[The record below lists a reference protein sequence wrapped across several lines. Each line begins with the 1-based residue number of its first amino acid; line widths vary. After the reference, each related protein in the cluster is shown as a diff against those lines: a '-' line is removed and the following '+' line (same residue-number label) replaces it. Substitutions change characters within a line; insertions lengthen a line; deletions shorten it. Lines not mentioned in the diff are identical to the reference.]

1 MASGS
6 VDFPTYMKE
15 VHEDWLRNTADA
27 VSSSVTDLI
36 NAVLTSSPYDGQE
49 VYDPTTKIDNMYD
62 AVDDFDARVDAL
74 NPTTD
79 WTGAVNSSEA
89 AVNGIVDSSYFEDFA
104 EEVYN
109 YMEDQLNDSI
119 LPTFRGGM
127 RDVNA
132 AISSAF
138 VMGEAKI
145 RAFAMRD
152 ANKIVGDLKAKYELA
167 KLDLVFKG
175 ADRIVQ
181 STMAQVEY
189 EKAVTHYSI
198 EAERLGIAARKDQAD
213 GNLGIIVGRAKFDFD
228 AFQYGAN
235 ILASVSGGTAY
246 TNGDTPSQTQSS
258 LAGALAGAAIG
269 SQISGNWQGGAIG
282 GALGLGLSLL
292 S

>member
-27 VSSSVTDLI
+27 VTSSVTDLI
-36 NAVLTSSPYDGQE
+36 NAVLTTSPYDSKTAF
-49 VYDPTTKIDNMYD
+49 DPATKITAMET
-62 AVDDFDARVDAL
+62 AVGAFNTRVDAL
-74 NPTTD
+74 DPTTD
-79 WTGAVNSSEA
+79 WTGAVTSAET
-89 AVNGIVDSSYFEDFA
+89 AVDGIVDSSYFEDFA

-109 YMEDQLNDSI
+109 YMEDQLDDSI

-152 ANKIVGDLKAKYELA
+152 ANKIIGDLKSKYELA

-189 EKAVTHYSI
+189 EKAVAHYTI
-198 EAERLGIAARKDQAD
+198 EANRMGIAAEKDQTD
-213 GNLGIIVGRAKFDFD
+213 GNLAIAVGRTKFDFD

-246 TNGDTPSQTQSS
+246 TDGDTPSQTQSS
-258 LAGALAGAAIG
+258 LAGALAGAALG
-269 SQISGNWQGGAIG
+269 NQISGNWQGAAVG